1 MSCGATILVISP
13 RQNLYTLTDSHEEDF
28 DTRSAVDQKENYV
41 KNQMRQHRGS
51 IALTTLALLL
61 IITLR
66 VIIHLLRSTT
76 IRSTTSFSI
85 RKLEQMRIW
94 KQFSNFIKPKKNS

>member
-76 IRSTTSFSI
+76 TRSTTSFSFESWN
-85 RKLEQMRIW
+85 K
-94 KQFSNFIKPKKNS
+94 

>member
-28 DTRSAVDQKENYV
+28 VTRSAVDQKENYV

-51 IALTTLALLL
+51 IALTTLAAVL

-66 VIIHLLRSTT
+66 VIIYYEIRNTT
-76 IRSTTSFSI
+76 NYGLNRYNDIILYEIS
-85 RKLEQMRIW
+85 L
-94 KQFSNFIKPKKNS
+94 

>member
-28 DTRSAVDQKENYV
+28 VTRSAVDQKENYV

-51 IALTTLALLL
+51 IALTTLAAVL

-66 VIIHLLRSTT
+66 VINYYELRNTT
-76 IRSTTSFSI
+76 NYGLNRYNDIILYEIS
-85 RKLEQMRIW
+85 L
-94 KQFSNFIKPKKNS
+94 

>member
-51 IALTTLALLL
+51 IALTTLAALL

-66 VIIHLLRSTT
+66 VIIHLRRLVVYELRTT
-76 IRSTTSFSI
+76 TRFFSKIIRNFS
-85 RKLEQMRIW
+85 K
-94 KQFSNFIKPKKNS
+94 NFF

>member
-51 IALTTLALLL
+51 IALTILAALL

-66 VIIHLLRSTT
+66 VIIHLLRIVVYELRTT
-76 IRSTTSFSI
+76 TKYF
-85 RKLEQMRIW
+85 
-94 KQFSNFIKPKKNS
+94 F

>member
-28 DTRSAVDQKENYV
+28 VTRSAVGQKENYV

-61 IITLR
+61 IITVR
-66 VIIHLLRSTT
+66 VIFIINYMRRRSSAFGRLQENQLNITSMKLSLLKRYLN
-76 IRSTTSFSI
+76 R
-85 RKLEQMRIW
+85 
-94 KQFSNFIKPKKNS
+94 PP